1 MKTFLLLAA
10 GLALV
15 GGCHTSPNAHYF
27 TPPGEEKA
35 LRIEV
40 IPLDARSLRY
50 ELQVDGAFVVGFGA
64 SDVTAR
70 PVAVMHRGKKFE
82 LKGAYLLGGGMTVV
96 VFADARHA
104 GSFDFRRD
112 SSNDALDLRPTTAN

>member
-1 MKTFLLLAA
+1 MRTFLLLAA
-10 GLALV
+10 GLALL

-27 TPPGEEKA
+27 TPPGDEQA

-40 IPLDARSLRY
+40 IQLDARSFRY
-50 ELQVDGAFVVGFGA
+50 ELQVDGVFVVEFGV
-64 SDVTAR
+64 SDVTTR

-82 LKGAYLLGGGMTVV
+82 LKGDYLLGGGMTVV
-96 VFADARHA
+96 VFVDARRA

-112 SSNDALDLRPTTAN
+112 SSNDALDLRPTTSH